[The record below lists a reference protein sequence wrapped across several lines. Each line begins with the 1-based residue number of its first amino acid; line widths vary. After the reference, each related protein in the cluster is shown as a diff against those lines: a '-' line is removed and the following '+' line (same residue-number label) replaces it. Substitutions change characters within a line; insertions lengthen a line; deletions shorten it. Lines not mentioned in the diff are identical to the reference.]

1 MRKLL
6 MICAILLTLSGMASG
21 QEAGLPPCTEEQRAV
36 TASYHTDHF
45 DLMGAVMTNEM
56 IATLSPTAHEEL
68 GDLIQNEASSETLS
82 SYGQVLFDWRESF
95 WEAHPICA
103 EVFDIGTAMDESASD
118 MAAFLAYHLAG
129 VTAEDNPYV
138 DGMRQGIGTFSIL
151 LSELPDQPT
160 AAGDPEADA
169 DLPACN
175 DDDLGILSGELAV
188 YRALLEVPPRTYS
201 LVGLAKYGIA
211 QLTWR
216 DKLWS
221 RLPPCD
227 LSLQVGLLMSHIS
240 SDLAVELALEIGEIA
255 DEDAPF
261 SARIAADQARLEAL
275 SAPIAA
281 AGNQGAFTESSAAQL
296 PDCDDDD
303 ALAFYARNAAF
314 PALVEALEATESV
327 PDLLAAAKLHLAWR
341 ESLEANLPTCLP
353 STITAG
359 LMLRVTGN
367 YVAALA
373 LDIAGVM
380 PAPDAELPIKPHLFG
395 IVTIGVIADEISAAI
410 EASGKTPQELID
422 GSADQQL
429 PDCADGDF
437 GLDFYNL
444 FVAYDDLRDF
454 AENLE
459 TFGDVMAFREAQV
472 EWGEAYIE
480 RLPGCKQALEAGY
493 IMYTILADY
502 SAAYTLIIAGAD
514 VAEIPYAETIW
525 TYRDRLDAW
534 LQRELQ

>member
-6 MICAILLTLSGMASG
+6 MLCTILLMLSGIASG
-21 QEAGLPPCTEEQRAV
+21 QEAGLPPCTEAQLAV

-45 DLMGAVMTNEM
+45 DLMGAVMTREM
-56 IATLSPTAHEEL
+56 VATLSPTAHEEL
-68 GDLIQNEASSETLS
+68 GDLIQNEASSETLNE
-82 SYGQVLFDWRESF
+82 YGHLLFAWRQSF
-95 WEAHPICA
+95 WEAHPICE
-103 EVFDIGTAMDESASD
+103 EVFDIGIAMDESASD

-129 VTAEDNPYV
+129 VAAEDNPYV
-138 DGMRQGIGTFSIL
+138 DGMRQSIGTLSFL

-160 AAGDPEADA
+160 AAADPEAGA
-169 DLPACN
+169 ELPACT

-201 LVGLAKYGIA
+201 LVGLAKYGVA

-227 LSLQVGLLMSHIS
+227 LSLQVGLLMSHIT
-240 SDLAVELALEIGEIA
+240 SDLAIELALEIGEIA
-255 DEDAPF
+255 DEEAPF
-261 SARIAADQARLEAL
+261 SRQIAADQARLEER

-281 AGNQGAFTESSAAQL
+281 AGNQGAYAESSSASL
-296 PDCDDDD
+296 PECDDDD
-303 ALAFYARNAAF
+303 MLAFYARNAAF
-314 PALVEALEATESV
+314 PALVQALETAETL
-327 PDLLAAAKLHLAWR
+327 PDLLAAADLHLAWR
-341 ESLEANLPTCLP
+341 ESLEANLPNCIQ

-373 LDIAGVM
+373 LDIAGLM
-380 PAPDAELPIKPHLFG
+380 PQPDAEIPIKPHLFG

-410 EASGKTPQELID
+410 ESSGKGPAELID
-422 GSADQQL
+422 ASAGQQL
-429 PDCADGDF
+429 PDCADGYF
-437 GLDFYNL
+437 GLNFYNL
-444 FVAYDDLRDF
+444 FVEYDDLRDF
-454 AENLE
+454 ADNLE
-459 TFGDVMAFREAQV
+459 TIGDVIAFREAQV
-472 EWGEAYIE
+472 EWAENNIE
-480 RLPGCKQALEAGY
+480 RLPGCKQTLEAGY

-502 SAAYTLIIAGAD
+502 SAAYALIIAGAD
-514 VAEIPYAETIW
+514 VADIPYAETIW
-525 TYRDRLDAW
+525 IYRDRLDAW